1 MAIYKEGNTWSVR
14 ISEKD
19 SNGKFKIIHKRG
31 FKTKTLAKDYEA
43 EYRNVKT
50 GSVRMT
56 FDDFYREI
64 YVPGMK
70 PRLKPGT
77 WYTKE
82 SMIEK
87 YILPHF
93 GKKHLNE
100 IEPSDVIKWQTK
112 MLGETNPK
120 TKKPLAKSY
129 LQSINNQ
136 LTAIFSYAEKYY
148 KLPSNPAHIA
158 GNVGNEDEI
167 STVYWTIDQYMKF
180 KEEVMNEDDATYYY
194 LFQTLFWCGLRIGEA
209 QALTFAD
216 IDLEKKTISVNKT
229 YYRLLGEDIVGSPK
243 TKQSYRLVTIPDF
256 LAEELREYKDML
268 YKPNKMDRIFNVSKA
283 NVSRV
288 LKRNAKKAG
297 ITQCRIH
304 DLRHASASLLLQ
316 QGWSIPAIAARLGH
330 SPVNVAVTYRYA
342 HVAHTAQEDIAKSLD
357 SLARSKEESDVSE
370 EQR

>member
-19 SNGKFKIIHKRG
+19 QNGKYKTIHKRG
-31 FKTKTLAKDYEA
+31 FRTKALAIDYEA
-43 EYRNVKT
+43 EYRNVKA

-56 FDDFYREI
+56 FEDFYSKI

-70 PRLKPGT
+70 PKLKPGT

-93 GKKHLNE
+93 RKKHLNE

-180 KEEVMNEDDATYYY
+180 REEVMNEDDATYYY
-194 LFQTLFWCGLRIGEA
+194 LFETLFWCGLRIGEA

-229 YYRLLGEDIVGSPK
+229 YYRLLGEDIVGCPK
-243 TKQSYRLVTIPDF
+243 TRQSYRQVTIPDF
-256 LAEELREYKDML
+256 LVEELKEYKDML
-268 YKPNKMDRIFNVSKA
+268 YKPNNLDRIFNVSKA
-283 NVSRV
+283 NISRV

-297 ITQCRIH
+297 IPQCRIH

-357 SLARSKEESDVSE
+357 SLARSKEESDVGE